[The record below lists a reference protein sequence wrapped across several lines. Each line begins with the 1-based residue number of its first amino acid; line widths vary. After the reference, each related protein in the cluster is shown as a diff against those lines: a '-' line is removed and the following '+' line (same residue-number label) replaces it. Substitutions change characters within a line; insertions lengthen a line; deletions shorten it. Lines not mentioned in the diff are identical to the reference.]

1 MISPREEAAI
11 WNGRTPG
18 GTLLFLGHEA
28 TRDQL
33 LTLSEESVE
42 CGERGAAGLLKD
54 AEPEGLR

>member
-1 MISPREEAAI
+1 MTGARPFITETSSADS
-11 WNGRTPG
+11 
-18 GTLLFLGHEA
+18 LLNPSTM